1 MSRPYV
7 ARPCATVV
15 RTVHYYRGETTISVP
30 ITDPADR
37 MYGGSAQ
44 QTVTCPDHHEHRTQD
59 QAERCVAR
67 IARQRALDIRGGA
80 STATRIAWLL
90 PYTRGSYLRTGE
102 YEEARAEL
110 DGLYREARLP
120 ACPCLLAGHPP
131 APDDWTAHL
140 LEYPAGRYEHA
151 RR

>member
-1 MSRPYV
+1 MSAPSV
-7 ARPCATVV
+7 ARPSATVV
-15 RTVHYYRGETTISVP
+15 RTVRYYRGETHISVP
-30 ITDPADR
+30 ITDPADS

-44 QTVTCPDHHEHRTQD
+44 QTVTCPDDHEHRSEAAA
-59 QAERCVAR
+59 QACVRR
-67 IARQRALDIRGGA
+67 IARRRARDIRINA
-80 STATRIAWLL
+80 SVAVRIAWLL
-90 PYTRGSYLRTGE
+90 PYTRGSYVRDGE

-110 DGLYREARLP
+110 DDLYRQARLP

-131 APDDWTAHL
+131 ASDDWQAHL